1 MRLHSFVTSVAFLFL
16 GTAAVTACHSSV
28 SDPSNA
34 ATSVEV
40 PVAGAIPPYERDAFG
55 SGWTDSDGDCRNTRM
70 QVLADMSLSQVRYDA
85 GGCRVVS
92 GRWISEYTGKEIYQA
107 SEIDIDHVVALA
119 YAWRQG
125 AYAWT
130 PEARR
135 KFANDTINLRPVES
149 SLNRS
154 KGDSSPSE
162 WLPELNQCSY
172 VSRFYRVVKT
182 YHLELP
188 TAELE
193 FIDTKLEQCRSA
205 G

>member
-16 GTAAVTACHSSV
+16 GGAAVTACHTSV
-28 SDPSNA
+28 SDPTSA
-34 ATSVEV
+34 ATSVEASV
-40 PVAGAIPPYERDAFG
+40 EGAIPVYERDAFG

-70 QVLADMSLSQVRYDA
+70 QVLADMSLSPVRYDD

-125 AYAWT
+125 AYGWT

-135 KFANDTINLRPVES
+135 KFANDSINLRPVES

-154 KGDSSPSE
+154 KGDSPPSE

-172 VSRFYRVVKT
+172 VSRFFRVVKT

-188 TAELE
+188 QAEQR
-193 FIDTKLEQCRSA
+193 FIEAKLQSCRSPN
-205 G
+205 